1 MVSIMTHEMSTE
13 PWPHRCHG
21 ELGGLD
27 EGGDAVPE
35 VEHDQQDPE
44 CGHSDVPHRA
54 GPL

>member
-13 PWPHRCHG
+13 PWPHRRHG